1 MNNLCPKVSF
11 WKNTLS
17 EIEIV
22 CSIRDEKINLAYI
35 ILHWL
40 YYAQGINAIST
51 PLAKSKSSYHHLI
64 GYFVIVILSN
74 LYAV

>member
-1 MNNLCPKVSF
+1 MPKGF
-11 WKNTLS
+11 ILKKTLS

-22 CSIRDEKINLAYI
+22 CSIRDKTINLVYI

-40 YYAQGINAIST
+40 YYAQGINAFST

-74 LYAV
+74 LCAV